1 MPTAP
6 SNPTHPNLRRTPHRN
21 RTVSQRVD
29 YPTLF
34 SVGPFP
40 RHSLPLL
47 RKRSAMRAI
56 DFAQVRR
63 QISMEQVLAL
73 LHFLPSRA
81 AVPIYAGRVRSIIPA
96 TRKADASGLTYRPT
110 DTVASPAARPAAKS
124 ISGPRSTANRLTM
137 LPWISAIGSAFLSRG
152 STHPLAVET
161 PNSPSPV

>member
-1 MPTAP
+1 
-6 SNPTHPNLRRTPHRN
+6 
-21 RTVSQRVD
+21 
-29 YPTLF
+29 
-34 SVGPFP
+34 
-40 RHSLPLL
+40 
-47 RKRSAMRAI
+47 MRAI
-56 DFAQVRR
+56 DFAKCAAKSRW
-63 QISMEQVLAL
+63 SKC
-73 LHFLPSRA
+73 LPCCTSSPAGA